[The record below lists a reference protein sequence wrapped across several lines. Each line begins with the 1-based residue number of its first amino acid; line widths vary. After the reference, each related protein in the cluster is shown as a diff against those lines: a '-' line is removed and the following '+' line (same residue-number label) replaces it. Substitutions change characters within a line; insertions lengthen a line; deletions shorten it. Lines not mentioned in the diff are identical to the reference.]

1 MNDQTQVKLLC
12 NIFGIGTLD
21 FSYFVDRIEE
31 SGVDRE
37 ELADWIND
45 RVMDYAQNRTD
56 FNIDLNFMLY
66 DFVLDKIC
74 ALCNSDDNDQSS
86 MDVLSSV
93 LRDTITV
100 FGNYLDTWYVS
111 YESDL
116 YKNYCENFL
125 SSRPQYI
132 EYADKESFL
141 RSNYIAT
148 VSRFLSMCE
157 ESEEFNK
164 LVEFVGI
171 KEFLSKEISES

>member
-1 MNDQTQVKLLC
+1 MLQLFQDIQHLTVERLLDYTHY
-12 NIFGIGTLD
+12 GGD
-21 FSYFVDRIEE
+21 FS
-31 SGVDRE
+31 
-37 ELADWIND
+37 
-45 RVMDYAQNRTD
+45 
-56 FNIDLNFMLY
+56 IDLNFMLY

-111 YESDL
+111 HEDEL

-125 SSRPQYI
+125 SSHPQYI
-132 EYADKESFL
+132 ECADKESFL
-141 RSNYIAT
+141 RSSYIAT

-171 KEFLSKEISES
+171 KEFLSNEIAKSLATHRE